1 MSINQ
6 VCISGNLGKDAEL
19 RYTSQGN
26 LAVVGFS
33 LCVNHRQKKGDKWV
47 DKPNWVDCTMFGS
60 RAEKLSDYLTKGTH
74 ATVSGRLDQSTWEA
88 EDGTKRSKLK
98 VIVDNIDFSGGKKQE
113 AQQAQAVDAGA
124 TVCDDDIPF

>member
-6 VCISGNLGKDAEL
+6 VCISGNLGKDVEL

-26 LAVVGFS
+26 LAVLGFS

-74 ATVSGRLDQSTWEA
+74 ATISGRLDQSTWEA
-88 EDGTKRSKLK
+88 EDGSKRSKLK
-98 VIVDNIDFSGGKKQE
+98 VIVEDIDFQSQKQE
-113 AQQAQAVDAGA
+113 AQQAQAADAG
-124 TVCDDDIPF
+124 VYDDDIPF